1 MKKILYTLSLLC
13 ILSAV
18 SCTQELDGDDTAFG
32 QEPSTITLTLRTV
45 EPQTKATKP
54 GEAAYNENLIKSVHY
69 FFYPKDGTDSNTE
82 KEPAKIGQV
91 TNLDKQNQH
100 TITVNA
106 SEDEIK
112 NILFKYP
119 YNDCDVYVIV
129 NLPSDINIDELP
141 DRKLST
147 LKQIVLEDANFEAN
161 LIQPSFVMEGLDVAT
176 VEDRNKVLAAKGTI
190 PVDRVAAKITVSI
203 EVDDRIDLQTPPDTP
218 DNLTSGMIWTSEPK
232 QMKIE
237 FVNGVNRT
245 VLSGNPTN
253 LTLTPDDRYNVIHS
267 VPTIPEG
274 EPDPESWT
282 CEPFYTYPTK
292 WEIGSDEEP
301 YLFITLPWTT
311 VIWTAVDAQKPPIY
325 KTYPCYYKI
334 MLGSNELK
342 RNTWYD
348 LKINIGIL
356 GSFENTPEVILPIE
370 EVQYFVADWSNGLNV
385 DSEILGAKYLVV
397 DKERYEVF
405 NEPTVSIPFTTSH
418 DCEIVG
424 VSCKYPNLKTGND
437 VTESASN
444 YSVAIEN
451 GNTIKLTHAL
461 NNNMLSDDFD
471 FTPFTFVFTI
481 QHIGDPTYKKEITVV
496 QYPAIYAVAQ
506 PNTDYGNGGSN
517 QGGASG
523 QGGAANSDN
532 GFVWVNGYQGD
543 NNGNN
548 KDFFGTANGRSNTS
562 ADPNMFVFTVTT
574 TEGTN
579 YIIADPREQEYTY
592 DADDARWSS
601 SPAIYDGRAN
611 RELKYYYGTAVASPK
626 YTNANGQTGTI
637 YANDAA
643 AQAAEPN
650 INMIAPKF
658 RLASGYAVL
667 GTGATEV
674 RTLENLKKRC
684 ASYQEDGYPAGRWR
698 LPTLAE
704 FQFIMTQ
711 IELGNLPTVY
721 LDDTPYWC
729 AYGVGTPNNGVINM
743 RYIGYDSSGHSVRC
757 VYDEWYWENSETYRL
772 GTQNA
777 DGSFT
782 PSDTFTWGDM
792 PRDQFDAKTE

>member
-1 MKKILYTLSLLC
+1 MKKILYSLSLLC
-13 ILSAV
+13 LILTT
-18 SCTQELDGDDTAFG
+18 SCTQELQIDDSAL
-32 QEPSTITLTLRTV
+32 EPGTITLTLQSV
-45 EPQTKATKP
+45 DAQTKATQA
-54 GEAAYNENLIKSVHY
+54 GETAYNENLIKSVHY

-82 KEPAKIGQV
+82 KEPAKRGQV
-91 TNLDKQNQH
+91 TNLEKQNQH

-129 NLPSDINIDELP
+129 NLPSDINIDGLP
-141 DRKLST
+141 DHKLST

-161 LIQPSFVMEGLDVAT
+161 LIQPSFVMEGLNVAK

-232 QMKIE
+232 QMTIE

-245 VLSGNPTN
+245 VLSGNPDN

-311 VIWTAVDAQKPPIY
+311 VIWTSVDGQQPPIY

-370 EVQYFVADWSNGLNV
+370 EVEYFVADWSDGLNV

-405 NEPTVSIPFTTSH
+405 NEPTLLIPFTTSH
-418 DCEIVG
+418 DCKIVG
-424 VSCKYPNLKTGND
+424 VSCEYPNLKTGDD
-437 VTESASN
+437 VPESASN
-444 YSVAIEN
+444 YSIDIEN
-451 GNTIKLTHAL
+451 GNTIKLTHEL

-481 QHIGDPTYKKEITVV
+481 QHIEDPTYKKEITVV
-496 QYPAIYAVAQ
+496 QYPAIYAEAK
-506 PNTDYGNGGSN
+506 
-517 QGGASG
+517 
-523 QGGAANSDN
+523 ANSNWKGTSYSNAQNNDQN
-532 GFVWVNGYQGD
+532 GYMYVNGYQGYTGD
-543 NNGNN
+543 SRPIGV
-548 KDFFGTANGRSNTS
+548 DFFLSAGGLYNNTS
-562 ADPNMFVFTVTT
+562 PNMYVFTVTT

-579 YIIADPREQEYTY
+579 YVIGDPRDTEYTY
-592 DADDARWSS
+592 DAGDARWSS
-601 SPAIYDGRAN
+601 SPAIYNGNAN
-611 RELKYYYGTAVASPK
+611 RELNYYYGTLIANAR
-626 YTNANGQTGTI
+626 YTNATNQTGVI
-637 YANDAA
+637 YADDAA
-643 AQAAEPN
+643 AEAAEPT

-658 RLASGYAVL
+658 RLASGYSVL
-667 GTGATEV
+667 YTNT
-674 RTLENLKKRC
+674 TSMTMENLKKRC

-698 LPTLAE
+698 MPTRAE

-711 IELGNLPTVY
+711 VNKENLPELY
-721 LDDTPYWC
+721 YSGNSYWC
-729 AYGVGTPNNGVINM
+729 AHGIGTPQDDGSIVMSYRGYATANNG
-743 RYIGYDSSGHSVRC
+743 YSVRC
-757 VYDEWYWENSETYRL
+757 VYDEWYWENSSSYRL
-772 GTQNA
+772 PENQK
-777 DGSFT
+777 
-782 PSDTFTWGDM
+782 DTFTWGDM